1 MKRNYYLL
9 SACLLLTALLSGML
23 TSGISLVGRVGVNTF
38 YRNYRFF
45 KIWWQAAL
53 VCLLLLALVA
63 VLLYAI
69 DKKFKGSKRIL
80 FLTGF
85 LFVFLGGLYITYS
98 DFRNS
103 LSHRWL
109 GERFHLGV
117 YLYWLG
123 FCIAD
128 LFFLLTSKKLSPV
141 ITGKPGTPAAA
152 SVSSID
158 IDPDAAAPSART

>member
-1 MKRNYYLL
+1 MKRNYYVLL
-9 SACLLLTALLSGML
+9 VLLLFTALLSGIL

-38 YRNYRFF
+38 YKSYRFF

-53 VCLLLLALVA
+53 VCLLVLLLATL
-63 VLLYAI
+63 LLYAI
-69 DKKFKGSKRIL
+69 DKKFKGHKRVL
-80 FLTGF
+80 LLAAFL
-85 LFVFLGGLYITYS
+85 LIFLGGLYSTYS

-109 GERFHLGV
+109 GERFHLGI

-128 LFFLLTSKKLSPV
+128 LFFLLTSAQITPV
-141 ITGKPGTPAAA
+141 SGSKSGAPAA
-152 SVSSID
+152 
-158 IDPDAAAPSART
+158 DAEVPSRPI

>member
-1 MKRNYYLL
+1 MKRNYYIL
-9 SACLLLTALLSGML
+9 SACFLLTALLSGIL

-53 VCLLLLALVA
+53 VCFLLLALVA
-63 VLLYAI
+63 LLLYSI
-69 DKKFKGSKRIL
+69 DKKFNGSKRLI

-85 LFVFLGGLYITYS
+85 LFVFLGGLYISYA

-109 GERFHLGV
+109 GERFHLGI

-123 FCIAD
+123 SCITD
-128 LFFLLTSKKLSPV
+128 LFFLLTPRTVPGAITSKSGAPA
-141 ITGKPGTPAAA
+141 GTSA
-152 SVSSID
+152 VST
-158 IDPDAAAPSART
+158 DPDATAPRTSI

>member
-1 MKRNYYLL
+1 MRRNYYVL
-9 SACLLLTALLSGML
+9 SAGLLLTALLSGIL

-45 KIWWQAAL
+45 KVWWQAAL
-53 VCLLLLALVA
+53 VCLLLLVLVTL
-63 VLLYAI
+63 LLYTI
-69 DKKFKGSKRIL
+69 DKKFKGTKRML
-80 FLTGF
+80 LLTGF
-85 LFVFLGGLYITYS
+85 LLVFLGALYITYS

-109 GERFHLGV
+109 GERFHLGI

-128 LFFLLTSKKLSPV
+128 LFFLFTSPYNPPAA
-141 ITGKPGTPAAA
+141 TGRPGTPAAT
-152 SVSSID
+152 
-158 IDPDAAAPSART
+158 AAASITSDMARSSGDD